1 MVTWPFSESLSLEG
15 TPVAAVV
22 LAPGLAGGPVAVV
35 MVAGGGVGGGGGGGL
50 GGCLL
55 SVFIDTDE
63 LLATLLGGCGCCL
76 ELFFVLPDFFLLC
89 LLDFGL
95 LSVVS
100 GGVWNSVVTLCKY
113 LACEFLR
120 TTVYRVTY
128 TNSSVSSSRH
138 ISN

>member
-1 MVTWPFSESLSLEG
+1 MTSRG
-15 TPVAAVV
+15 TSSSSD
-22 LAPGLAGGPVAVV
+22 GGRR
-35 MVAGGGVGGGGGGGL
+35 GSRRRRRRGGGGGGGGWGGGL

-63 LLATLLGGCGCCL
+63 LLAALLGGCGCCL

-100 GGVWNSVVTLCKY
+100 GGVWNSVVTLC
-113 LACEFLR
+113 
-120 TTVYRVTY
+120 
-128 TNSSVSSSRH
+128 
-138 ISN
+138 I